1 MQNKK
6 GQITLLLFFFVAAA
20 LTIMLILG
28 ITAWTA
34 KIVDDELRSFDF
46 EIGNISWNETY
57 NQSTGRVLKAAST
70 TSPQMISVGLLIGM
84 ILIMMFIGYHSD
96 IKNKLWIML
105 DVGVMIIVEIFAG
118 IIASSFTSLM
128 NITPELLDVY
138 STTLSAGSKFVLNLP
153 VIVPIVGV
161 IIMIVT
167 HIVSRIKRREDVAKF

>member
-1 MQNKK
+1 
-6 GQITLLLFFFVAAA
+6 
-20 LTIMLILG
+20 
-28 ITAWTA
+28 
-34 KIVDDELRSFDF
+34 
-46 EIGNISWNETY
+46 
-57 NQSTGRVLKAAST
+57 
-70 TSPQMISVGLLIGM
+70 
-84 ILIMMFIGYHSD
+84 
-96 IKNKLWIML
+96 ML